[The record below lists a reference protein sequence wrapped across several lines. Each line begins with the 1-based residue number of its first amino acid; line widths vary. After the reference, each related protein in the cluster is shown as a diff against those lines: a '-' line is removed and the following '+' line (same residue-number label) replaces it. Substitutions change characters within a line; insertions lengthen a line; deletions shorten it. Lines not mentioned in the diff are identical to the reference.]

1 MMHLLL
7 SHNPYSGVSFFEF
20 FAVLAQRLF
29 CWMTGE
35 GRGTLELASD
45 ELQIL
50 VLLGVAA
57 ACALVGTFLVLR
69 KMTMLANALSH
80 TILVGIILA
89 FLLMRQTI
97 SHDGHFDINLTS
109 MGIAALV
116 TGIGTTWLTQ
126 WLTSVVR
133 LQEDASIGL
142 VFTSL
147 FAVGVVLVT
156 LFSKNAHLGTEIVMG
171 SIDALNR
178 QDLVLVYTILA
189 LDVLVIFTMF
199 KEFKLTAFDAGFS
212 RVIGIP
218 SGLYHYLLM
227 ILLSATVIGAFR
239 VVGVLMVLAFL
250 VGPVVTAR
258 LFTHH
263 LGKMILWAIT
273 IGSSASIIG
282 VATAR
287 HLLSEY
293 SIALTTGGVV
303 VCILTLIYIAALLG
317 VSLKKYKERC
327 RVTSLT
333 SQRSPDR

>member
-1 MMHLLL
+1 MPLFL

-20 FAVLAQRLF
+20 FAVLLTRLLG
-29 CWMTGE
+29 WVVGQGTGPQ
-35 GRGTLELASD
+35 ELASD

-80 TILVGIILA
+80 TILVGIIIA
-89 FLLMRQTI
+89 FLLMRQAV
-97 SHDGHFDINLTS
+97 SHEGHLDINLTS
-109 MGIAALV
+109 MGLAALV

-156 LFSKNAHLGTEIVMG
+156 LFSKNAHIGTEIVMG

-178 QDLVLVYTILA
+178 QDLRLVYTILA
-189 LDVLVIFTMF
+189 LDLVVILSLF

-212 RVIGIP
+212 RVLGIP

-227 ILLSATVIGAFR
+227 VLLSATVIGAFR

-258 LFTHH
+258 LFTHD
-263 LGKMILWAIT
+263 LGKMILWAIA

-282 VATAR
+282 VALAR

-303 VCILTLIYIAALLG
+303 VSVLVIIYVAALLG
-317 VSLKKYKERC
+317 ATLHKHR
-327 RVTSLT
+327 
-333 SQRSPDR
+333 QRHHAAANPSPTQGA